1 MPTGLAISHI
11 MLDIG
16 HNNPHTLRIS
26 KLGYRN
32 GLSFSWEGENYA
44 EEVPIIMP
52 LAAALA
58 ALTGTAVVVAAP
70 AEAKTIEP
78 GPSNPASATSVSGLM
93 PNRIVSIGEDLLGFI
108 VTDMA
113 DGTVVA
119 QHYSHSSHSS
129 HASHYSSR

>member
-1 MPTGLAISHI
+1 MPRKS
-11 MLDIG
+11 
-16 HNNPHTLRIS
+16 
-26 KLGYRN
+26 
-32 GLSFSWEGENYA
+32 
-44 EEVPIIMP
+44 PIIMP

-58 ALTGTAVVVAAP
+58 ALTGTAAVVAAP
-70 AEAKTIEP
+70 AEAKTIDR
-78 GPSNPASATSVSGLM
+78 GPSKSADATPVSGLM